1 MKPNFA
7 LDLSHDGIGL
17 VHRGKGGWVLVDEIA
32 LSDPDLM
39 THIDVMRR
47 TAADLES
54 GGITSKLIIPGSE
67 ILFTSMTAPGPDD
80 ISRTHQIREGLE
92 GLTPYAVD
100 DLVFDWHADTDE
112 PGMVHVAVV
121 ARETLDEAE
130 GFAKDTGMNP
140 VSFVARPKGG
150 FTGEAHFGPT
160 AGAGDILK
168 PGVGLER
175 DNAPVPRLLG
185 KAAPKPGA
193 TAVATA
199 PDEPGTPA
207 TEETPPTPRAEGD
220 NGGSDSAP
228 SAPALPELAP
238 FPPTPDEPAEIGQ
251 QAATPATPVPP
262 SPASL
267 DQVPASASTAPAKPK
282 PKPPAAKKKAPSTP
296 KTDSAPAPNPDRV
309 EGTAA
314 KPVQPAATPPVTE
327 PNAAEP
333 STPASHADTEPAA
346 VAFSTRR
353 SASTAEEGAG
363 AKPVPPASAAQTAAS
378 GPAQDVPS
386 RLSFGVTRDASDT
399 QAPAPTSAPA
409 SEAADAVP
417 AKDTPK
423 PAPSVTAPIAFEDDP
438 DLAPLGPLSSAQE
451 PKAARRS
458 SDAGRKLADAAR
470 KGAAGLSAAAG
481 AASALGREA
490 ASRLPARKTPTE
502 ADTPPA
508 PQTPAPQPATAPPPA
523 KQGRLG
529 ALSRKR
535 KAPSPSAAAAPL
547 TAAPPPQNARAKEA
561 EALTIFGAR
570 QDQAVGG
577 KPKYLG
583 LMMVAGLLLLMALVA
598 IWSLF
603 FLTDENARLFPEPQ
617 DQFETAITTQPVDPV
632 APSLTEDT
640 DPALIEEE
648 PPLVDP
654 LTAEAAQARYAAT
667 GIWQRA
673 PDPLAAPET
682 GQVDDLYVASIDPG
696 AGGQDAVALPAP
708 TLPAS
713 FDMTFNT
720 APPVPANTV
729 FDLDERGLVRATP
742 QGVLTPDGVFVI
754 AGRPPLVP
762 SPRPGD
768 QAPVEEVTPEA
779 LAQAPSLRP
788 RARPD
793 GLIEGNERL
802 LLGGRTRNELAR
814 LRPRAR
820 PSSPQA
826 IAQAEAIAAALEGAE
841 AADQAAQAAAAAAI
855 APTKLAIARSPEPKS
870 RPRNFGR
877 IVSKARE
884 NGNASDGSV
893 VVAAASPRQ
902 TVTPKIPTR
911 ASVAKQATVKNAINL
926 RKVSLIGIYGPSSSR
941 RALVRLP
948 SGRYVKVGVGNRLD
962 GGKVL
967 SITASQLTYRKGSR
981 NVTLKI
987 LPFG

>member
-1 MKPNFA
+1 MKLGKGGMKPNFA

-80 ISRTHQIREGLE
+80 VSRNHQIREGLE

-100 DLVFDWHADTDE
+100 DLVFDWHADADE

-130 GFAKDTGMNP
+130 GFAKDTGLNP

-150 FTGEAHFGPT
+150 FSGEAHFGPT
-160 AGAGDILK
+160 AGASDILK

-185 KAAPKPGA
+185 KAAPKPDA
-193 TAVATA
+193 TAAADTDM
-199 PDEPGTPA
+199 PSTPT
-207 TEETPPTPRAEGD
+207 TEETPATPRAESD

-228 SAPALPELAP
+228 SAAALPELAP
-238 FPPTPDEPAEIGQ
+238 FPPTPDEPAETGQ
-251 QAATPATPVPP
+251 HTATPATPVPP

-267 DQVPASASTAPAKPK
+267 DQVPASAATAPPAKPK
-282 PKPPAAKKKAPSTP
+282 PPTAKKKTPSAPKS
-296 KTDSAPAPNPDRV
+296 DSAPTAQPQAD

-314 KPVQPAATPPVTE
+314 KPVQPAGTSPGTE
-327 PNAAEP
+327 PDAAEP
-333 STPASHADTEPAA
+333 GTPASHADTEPAA

-353 SASTAEEGAG
+353 SASTAGEGAG
-363 AKPVPPASAAQTAAS
+363 AKPVPPASATQQAAS
-378 GPAQDVPS
+378 GPVQDVPS
-386 RLSFGVTRDASDT
+386 RLSFGVTRDATDT
-399 QAPAPTSAPA
+399 QA
-409 SEAADAVP
+409 P

-423 PAPSVTAPIAFEDDP
+423 HPPSVTAPIAFEDDP

-451 PKAARRS
+451 PKAARA

-470 KGAAGLSAAAG
+470 KGAAGLTAAAG

-490 ASRLPARKTPTE
+490 ASRLPARKTPSA

-508 PQTPAPQPATAPPPA
+508 PQTPVAQPATTAPPA

-535 KAPSPSAAAAPL
+535 KAPSPADATL

-570 QDQAVGG
+570 QDQTVGG

-632 APSLTEDT
+632 APSITEDT

-768 QAPVEEVTPEA
+768 QAPVEEVAPEA

-870 RPRNFGR
+870 RPSNFGR

-884 NGNASDGSV
+884 NGDASDGSV